1 MVNQNETKM
10 RILKIKYLIL
20 SMLFALLAS
29 ISDAQEIG
37 LPVIRNYTPK
47 EYRNSTQIFGA
58 VQDTRGIFYFG
69 VADGVMEYDGASWR
83 TILNK
88 KQAYTYDLAKDNN
101 GRIYIGAKEEFG
113 YLDTDSKGNTI
124 YKSLTYL
131 IKDST
136 FKLGAVWSV
145 KPTSKYVYFRTYNAI
160 LQYSASP
167 EKLQIFKADTYR
179 SFSVDFIYKDV
190 YYTRMFQR
198 GLMKIENNELTQV
211 PKSDFFKDIYS
222 LVILPYNPKTLLI
235 PTRDKGLYLFEP
247 NSDSPAKKFNISDS
261 DFITDNN
268 IYSAS
273 VFQNDK
279 FVLGSLKKGAILLD
293 KQGKT
298 LQHYRE
304 NKLLQNNEI
313 LKITTDTCQNL
324 WFGLNNGI
332 SKTEHSL
339 DLSYW
344 NKDAGLQGIVEQV
357 IRHDS
362 TIYIA
367 TSTKVY
373 FIDNKNQIQE
383 VQNINTGQSWCFL
396 ETKNTNSLLVGISD
410 GIYEIKRDK
419 AVKIYS
425 GTHITELV
433 QSIKNHDRIF
443 ATDRGRLISLKYQ
456 NGKLTSEG
464 SWKGIN
470 DQIDGIIEAENGDL
484 WLGTSR
490 NGVIKVTPDNQN
502 STNPSKVKYYNINAG
517 FSIPFPFKHSIILGT
532 EKGLYAYNSKTD
544 CFEPFRDLGEQF
556 CNGSRDIASF
566 SEMPDGKIWICSS
579 ENRKADI
586 GYLQPNGKGD
596 YDWVFA
602 PFRRIPEMSLE
613 TFHIEPSGIAWIG
626 GSEGLYRYDHSKD
639 TKNYTQ
645 RFSCLIRKITSGSD
659 SLLYG
664 GNKSNLQ
671 DLKKLADLKYEFNN
685 LTFEFA
691 APFFDQEE
699 KTVYSYQLVGY
710 DKEWSK
716 WSKET
721 KKEYSKIREGK
732 YTFRVKARNVYDV
745 ESEID
750 SCQISVLPPW
760 SRTVWA
766 YLAYLIISI
775 TFIWFITRLYSK
787 RLKTANIQLEIIIKE
802 RTLEITRQ
810 KEEILIHRDELE
822 LANAN
827 KDKFFSIIAHDL
839 RGPFGGFLGLT
850 EVMSEKLPNLT
861 MPQIQDLALSMK
873 NSAANLY
880 RLLNN
885 LLEWS
890 QIQKGSMPFNP
901 AIIQLDLL
909 VDEVIAPALETAKS
923 KEIEIGCDIPE
934 EISVFADRNMLQT
947 VIRNLV
953 SNALKFTRNGGTVH
967 VSAKINENKNIEIA
981 FHDTG
986 IGMSQEILENLFRID
1001 VQTRREGTKGEPS
1014 TGLGLLLCK
1023 EFVEKHGGNIW
1034 VESEEG
1040 KGSIFY
1046 FTLPVATEPIEKA
1059 SLKNEISL
1067 GIDEIPTIKL
1077 KILIAEDD
1085 KASSQLISLSIQ
1097 KFANEVICVQSGI
1110 EAVDA
1115 CRNNPDIELIFMDIQ
1130 MPGIDGY
1137 EATRQ
1142 IREFNKEV
1150 IIIAQTAFAL
1160 DGEKGKAMKS
1170 GCNDYISKPIK
1181 KAALLELINKYFSI

>member
-1 MVNQNETKM
+1 MGV
-10 RILKIKYLIL
+10 LKIKYLFFLI
-20 SMLFALLAS
+20 LFASLAS
-29 ISDAQEIG
+29 TSDAQEIG

-58 VQDTRGIFYFG
+58 VQDTRGVFYFG

-101 GRIYIGAKEEFG
+101 GRIYIGANEEFG
-113 YLDTDSKGNTI
+113 YLDIDSIGNTI
-124 YKSLTYL
+124 YKSLTHL
-131 IKDST
+131 IRDT
-136 FKLGAVWSV
+136 NFKLGAVWSV

-167 EKLQIFKADTYR
+167 EKLLIFKADSSH
-179 SFSVDFIYKDV
+179 SFTVDFVYKNV

-198 GLMKIENNELTQV
+198 GLMKIENNELSQV
-211 PKSDFFKDIYS
+211 PKSDFFKDLYS
-222 LVILPYNPKTLLI
+222 LVILPYNPTTLLI
-235 PTRDKGLYLFEP
+235 PTRNNGVYLFQP
-247 NSDSPAKKFNISDS
+247 NTDVPAKKFNISDS
-261 DFITDNN
+261 YFIPDNN

-273 VFQNDK
+273 EFQNDK
-279 FVLGSLKKGAILLD
+279 FVLGSLNKGAILLD
-293 KQGKT
+293 KQGKA
-298 LQHYRE
+298 LQHYQE
-304 NKLLQNNEI
+304 SNFLQNNEI

-344 NKDAGLQGIVEQV
+344 NKGVGLQGIVEQV

-362 TIYIA
+362 TVYIA

-373 FIDNKNQIQE
+373 FINNKNQIQE
-383 VQNINTGQSWCFL
+383 IQNIHIGQSWCFL
-396 ETKNTNSLLVGISD
+396 ETQNKNSLLVGISD

-419 AVKIYS
+419 AVKVYS
-425 GTHITELV
+425 GSHITELV

-456 NGKLTSEG
+456 NGKFTSEG

-490 NGVIKVTPDNQN
+490 NGVIKVTPDSQN
-502 STNPSKVKYYNINAG
+502 STNASKIKYYNTNSG
-517 FSIPFPFKHSIILGT
+517 FSIPFKFKHLIILGT

-544 CFEPFRDLGEQF
+544 SFEPFRDLGEQF

-586 GYLQPNGKGD
+586 GYLQPNGKGG
-596 YDWVFA
+596 YDWVYA
-602 PFRRIPEMSLE
+602 PFRRIPEMSVE
-613 TFHIEPSGIAWIG
+613 TFYIEPSGIAWIG

-639 TKNYTQ
+639 TKNYAQ

-716 WSKET
+716 WSRET

-787 RLKTANIQLEIIIKE
+787 RLKTANIQLESIIKK

-822 LANAN
+822 LANAS

-839 RGPFGGFLGLT
+839 KSPFNSILGF
-850 EVMSEKLPNLT
+850 SEHLVEQVAKKNYENIEDFAEIILKSSQT
-861 MPQIQDLALSMK
+861 AL
-873 NSAANLY
+873 
-880 RLLNN
+880 N
-885 LLEWS
+885 LLSNLMEWAQS
-890 QIQKGSMPFNP
+890 QTGRMKFSPE
-901 AIIQLDLL
+901 QLDLTNL
-909 VDEVIAPALETAKS
+909 INDTVTQFENTALQKEIVIAKS
-923 KEIEIGCDIPE
+923 LPHGLL
-934 EISVFADRNMLQT
+934 VFADNSMLST
-947 VIRNLV
+947 VLRNLI
-953 SNALKFTRNGGTVH
+953 SNAIKFTYQGGKIRI
-967 VSAKINENKNIEIA
+967 SAEKNQNEIKISVA
-981 FHDTG
+981 DTG
-986 IGMSQEILENLFRID
+986 KGISNEVLNKLFQID
-1001 VQTRREGTKGEPS
+1001 GNITTPGTQNETG
-1014 TGLGLLLCK
+1014 TGLGLILCK
-1023 EFVEKHGGNIW
+1023 EFVEKHNGKIW
-1034 VESEEG
+1034 VESKEKEG
-1040 KGSIFY
+1040 SEFY
-1046 FTLPVATEPIEKA
+1046 FTIPVHSNLEEK
-1059 SLKNEISL
+1059 I
-1067 GIDEIPTIKL
+1067 IPLETVKHRVRQVSNL

-1085 KASSQLISLSIQ
+1085 RTSELLLSTMLSSVSTELITA
-1097 KFANEVICVQSGI
+1097 KTGKEAI
-1110 EAVDA
+1110 EM
-1115 CRNNPDIELIFMDIQ
+1115 CRFHPDIDLIIMDIK
-1130 MPGIDGY
+1130 MPEMDGY
-1137 EATRQ
+1137 ETTLQ
-1142 IREFNKEV
+1142 IREFNKDV
-1150 IIIAQTAFAL
+1150 IIIAQTAYAL
-1160 DGEKGKAMKS
+1160 DGEREKALKS

-1181 KAALLELINKYFSI
+1181 KATLLELINKYFSI